1 MFNTPPSRRGQ
12 RLKLLGMVLSLV
24 LTTAATDTI
33 GDFASPWPKQMTR
46 ELASKVV
53 ADSEARQRVAREQ
66 IRGWSDVQLTEALTA
81 RLANQTHVIYQP
93 GFGVYVEYSGAD
105 GQVLMWF
112 QKNPHV
118 VHGTWA
124 VVSKFGKPRVC
135 FHYFNSTNYVTHEYE
150 PTECIDPE
158 QDIAAMGVLAART
171 GDIYNLASG
180 SIPYRKEAM
189 DIPALPN

>member
-1 MFNTPPSRRGQ
+1 MSDTNPSRGGQ
-12 RLKLLGMVLSLV
+12 RFKLPGMVLCLV
-24 LTTAATDTI
+24 LTTAATDAI

-46 ELASKVV
+46 ELASKV
-53 ADSEARQRVAREQ
+53 ATDSEAREHVAREQ
-66 IRGWSDVQLTEALTA
+66 IKGWTDTQLTEALTA
-81 RLANQTHVIYQP
+81 RLANQTHVLYQP
-93 GFGVYVEYSGAD
+93 GFGVYVEYTSAD

-112 QKNPHV
+112 QNNPHV

-124 VVSKFGKPRVC
+124 AVNIFGKPRVC

-180 SIPYRKEAM
+180 KIPYRKAAM